1 MEQIKQHPWLQE
13 AYEEGFKVEIFS
25 EQEKET
31 IRKDFTYQDMS
42 RYKRN
47 RNKTQFHK
55 DMKRID
61 NEGNGGIVTT
71 NTEE

>member
-1 MEQIKQHPWLQE
+1 M
-13 AYEEGFKVEIFS
+13 EIFS